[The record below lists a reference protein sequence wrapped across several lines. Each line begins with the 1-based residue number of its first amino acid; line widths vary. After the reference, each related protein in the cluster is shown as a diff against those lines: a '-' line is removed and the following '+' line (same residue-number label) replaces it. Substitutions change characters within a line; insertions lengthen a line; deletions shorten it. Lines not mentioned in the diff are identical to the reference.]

1 MLAGISAISRWAV
14 PALGCFLLVTATL
27 TSHLP
32 HGRLGVFQ
40 QPFSASYLSAGTHS
54 EMNSVP
60 RATLEWSFGPRTAT
74 SVLANIIEQTNTLI
88 R

>member
-1 MLAGISAISRWAV
+1 M
-14 PALGCFLLVTATL
+14 
-27 TSHLP
+27 
-32 HGRLGVFQ
+32 FQ